1 METVQTIDTS
11 TVEVKE
17 APKKKSNQSAGKIV
31 FKVFCYIF
39 LTICAIFALLPFY
52 WMIMT
57 SVKSEVE
64 FKQSTPTFFPHVFMW
79 KNYSFAVSTANNLFG
94 RALIN
99 TLVVGIIS
107 TLLSLIIT
115 ILTAYAFAKMEFKG
129 KNIVFSLLLASM
141 MIPGELYTTTNY
153 VIVGQSKLGWNNT
166 YIVMIVPFLV
176 SMYYIFLLRNAFKQI
191 PDSLYRAAKV
201 DGLSDL
207 GFLVK
212 VMIPLTAPTL
222 ISITL
227 LKFIGTWNSY
237 IWPRLVNTNQEWQL
251 ISNWMTRGFADTYR
265 QLYPDIS
272 SGIGTGDPL
281 TTVKMAAACMVS
293 LPLLILFLL
302 FRKYIMTGVS
312 KSGTKG

>member
-99 TLVVGIIS
+99 TLIVGIIS

-153 VIVGQSKLGWNNT
+153 VTVGQSKLGWNNT

-265 QLYPDIS
+265 QLYPDVS

-293 LPLLILFLL
+293 LPLLILFIC
-302 FRKYIMTGVS
+302 FRRYIMTGVS